1 MSKRKRESTE
11 DVETYWRIR
20 QHRQED
26 GVPWKKLL
34 RQLSSDHSR
43 KCVRALL
50 KHSAIAEALDPLLG
64 VPGLR
69 DGWSL
74 STVHK
79 MVSMRCDN
87 VRAAAFSSAP
97 DANAQQLVVMYL
109 RLIWESWRRLIP
121 GNGIYKLDS
130 GTVKAVETR
139 CPRYSNVDKEDIYA
153 QIQQGIIFAA
163 FSVQEREQIWSS
175 LLSID
180 HLMPS
185 LFTLLRDLHFLQ
197 ACTDSIR
204 YLVKFPPEHLD
215 AGMSEEY
222 TIDGALRRAF
232 RVDQQNDQYLIET
245 ASGIYQRA
253 HIPTE
258 QRFDLA
264 RRQLWLYAM
273 RNFKDLPQP
282 RQNCGRNLLAKAE
295 LEHADEPVLYHFAIL
310 AERLGFSSPE
320 IEHLKT
326 RQSPRKDPKPNRHAT
341 TAKKPVR
348 RCGLPNEDSY
358 ERDAPLLFIQN
369 MHREFSDGEITS
381 FFVRRSV
388 YLSFFGPCQFDFT
401 TFTGE
406 VLGTPNETAM
416 VLRDETAMVGRGDSA
431 EGTGEP
437 SRKRK
442 KPDQEHGDAMQADAA
457 SSHLVTIVFKAFRD
471 GSLYTER
478 QVTVDPANTTQ
489 LEELA
494 EIARGYTQENLAIF
508 SMDLN
513 PILASEVYQTA
524 VSSGLNAVLLLQ
536 AGNIDVNNALKQAI
550 AKF

>member
-1 MSKRKRESTE
+1 
-11 DVETYWRIR
+11 
-20 QHRQED
+20 
-26 GVPWKKLL
+26 
-34 RQLSSDHSR
+34 
-43 KCVRALL
+43 
-50 KHSAIAEALDPLLG
+50 
-64 VPGLR
+64 
-69 DGWSL
+69 
-74 STVHK
+74 
-79 MVSMRCDN
+79 
-87 VRAAAFSSAP
+87 
-97 DANAQQLVVMYL
+97 
-109 RLIWESWRRLIP
+109 
-121 GNGIYKLDS
+121 LDS
-130 GTVKAVETR
+130 VTVKAVETR

-163 FSVQEREQIWSS
+163 YNLQEREKIWSS
-175 LLSID
+175 LVSID

-204 YLVKFPPEHLD
+204 YLVKFPSEHPD
-215 AGMSEEY
+215 ADMSEEY
-222 TIDGALRRAF
+222 TIDGAFRRAF

-245 ASGIYQRA
+245 ASGIFHRA

-282 RQNCGRNLLAKAE
+282 RQNRGRNLLAKAD

-326 RQSPRKDPKPNRHAT
+326 RLSPRRDPKPNRLAT
-341 TAKKPVR
+341 TAKKSVR

-369 MHREFSDGEITS
+369 MHREFSDREITS

-401 TFTGE
+401 TCTGE
-406 VLGTPNETAM
+406 VLDTPVGTAM
-416 VLRDETAMVGRGDSA
+416 VVYGDPA
-431 EGTGEP
+431 EGTREP

-442 KPDQEHGDAMQADAA
+442 KTEQEHGAVRGTDAMQADAA
-457 SSHLVTIVFKAFRD
+457 SSHLVTIVFKSFRD
-471 GSLYTER
+471 GHLYTEH
-478 QVTVDPANTTQ
+478 QETVDSENTTE
-489 LEELA
+489 LEKN
-494 EIARGYTQENLAIF
+494 AREYIRKGWTIF
-508 SMDLN
+508 SMDHN
-513 PILASEVYQTA
+513 RSIFASEVFSTA
-524 VSSGLNAVLLLQ
+524 VSSGLNAVLLLR
-536 AGNIDVNNALKQAI
+536 AGNIDVNDALEQAI
-550 AKF
+550 AEFKADNVLA